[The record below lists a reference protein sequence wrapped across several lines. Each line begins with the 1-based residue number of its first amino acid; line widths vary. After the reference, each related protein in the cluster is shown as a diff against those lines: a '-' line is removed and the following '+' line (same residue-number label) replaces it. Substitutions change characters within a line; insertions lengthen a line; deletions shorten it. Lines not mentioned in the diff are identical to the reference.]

1 MKISTYR
8 KDPHL
13 EGYDGKEGSPEKKTT
28 VESVENVQSVDGVNK
43 ASEKGNDANTVTSFG
58 NKTLKAKNSRG
69 LNENNI
75 LAKDGFDNTGTQ
87 GKDSLHDDAYPHK
100 DGMET
105 KESAES
111 NTGSS
116 SKDFK

>member
-1 MKISTYR
+1 MKVSAYR

-13 EGYDGKEGSPEKKTT
+13 EGYDGKEGSH
-28 VESVENVQSVDGVNK
+28 VQASGLKK
-43 ASEKGNDANTVTSFG
+43 ASNKGNESKVVTSFG
-58 NKTLKAKNSRG
+58 NEPLKTKNQRG
-69 LNENNI
+69 LNEDNI
-75 LAKDGFDNTGTQ
+75 SAKDGLDNTGTQ

-100 DGMET
+100 DDLET

>member
-1 MKISTYR
+1 MKISAYR

-13 EGYDGKEGSPEKKTT
+13 EGYDGKDGLAEEKTD
-28 VESVENVQSVDGVNK
+28 VEK
-43 ASEKGNDANTVTSFG
+43 AYEKGNDTNLVTSFG
-58 NKTLKAKNSRG
+58 NQPLKSENKGG
-69 LNENNI
+69 LNQDKI
-75 LAKDGFDNTGTQ
+75 SIRDGFDNTGTQ

-111 NTGSS
+111 KTGSS
-116 SKDFK
+116 SNDFKITKK

>member
-1 MKISTYR
+1 MKISAYR

-13 EGYDGKEGSPEKKTT
+13 EGYDGKEGSPEKETA
-28 VESVENVQSVDGVNK
+28 VER
-43 ASEKGNDANTVTSFG
+43 ASKKGNDTNTVTSFG
-58 NKTLKAKNSRG
+58 NETLKAKNSRG
-69 LNENNI
+69 LNEDNI
-75 LAKDGFDNTGTQ
+75 FAKDGFDNTGTQ

-111 NTGSS
+111 MTGSS